1 MQLPGATLTLAKRF
15 DKPGTKCRVAF
26 LSLVTES
33 KDGDEELEKLL
44 ELIQSVSKRWH
55 LERVLISDIP

>member
-1 MQLPGATLTLAKRF
+1 M
-15 DKPGTKCRVAF
+15 AF

-33 KDGDEELEKLL
+33 KDGDEELERLL